1 MKIKYKEFKENEGV
15 ITYDSK
21 RFYENK
27 FFGLFLNAYKFTGI
41 SRQQE
46 RYLLKTLWKNG
57 TIASF
62 IIEGTRS
69 DPSMKQLLT
78 NSSANTLKNV
88 SESENGIIC
97 FVPYA
102 PVYYNIQD
110 EPSVVQL
117 INIRGA
123 TFVPPQNMKVNQDVV
138 IGWAHSSHAPI
149 RSLVM
154 YYIDKIVDVENTINT
169 NLFIHKMPRLIVVS
183 PEDKRRVEDLM
194 DAIER
199 GEKKI
204 FLETDD
210 IQAIKN
216 VLESGANTSYII
228 DKLYAYKQ
236 NLENELLTFL
246 GINNISMEKKERLIT
261 DEATANNQIINDSSD
276 CFLDTLK
283 DFCEEIKD
291 ILGYEISVEAKS
303 SPASNEEMMEED
315 DPEESEEQE
324 DVE

>member
-1 MKIKYKEFKENEGV
+1 MKIKYKEFRDIENPNF
-15 ITYDSK
+15 DAR

-27 FFGLFLNAYKFTGI
+27 FFGLFLNAYKFNGI

-62 IIEGTRS
+62 IIEGTRTE
-69 DPSMKQLLT
+69 PTLKQLLT

-123 TFVPPQNMKVNQDVV
+123 TFVPTKNMKVNEDVV

-154 YYIDKIVDVENTINT
+154 YYINKIVEVENTIDT

-183 PEDKRRVEDLM
+183 PEDRHRVEDLM
-194 DAIER
+194 EAIER
-199 GEKKI
+199 GEKKV
-204 FLETDD
+204 FLESDD

-236 NLENELLTFL
+236 SLENELLTFL

-261 DEATANNQIINDSSD
+261 DEANANNQIINDSSE
-276 CFLDTLK
+276 CFLDALK
-283 DFCEEIKD
+283 DFCEEVKNV
-291 ILGYEISVEAKS
+291 LGYEMSVEAKS
-303 SPASNEEMMEED
+303 SPASNEYEVIED
-315 DPEESEEQE
+315 EESEEEE
-324 DVE
+324 DDQ